1 MASSGLRD
9 VGLVFRTDGSVDFK
23 KTLSDINSD
32 LKENYA
38 MFKLAQSALDSNAS
52 SAQKLAAKQQYLSSQ
67 VQTYRDK
74 VERLETVLRHLE
86 SAEGDH
92 SEEIKRTQLMLA
104 QAKSSLNNYA
114 KSLDEVDAKIR
125 SGTANL
131 DDYADKLN
139 GIGSKAS
146 SAGQSMLPVTAAIGA
161 AGYVALKSSS
171 ELEQFQI
178 QFETLTGSAKKAQEV
193 VAKLNE
199 IAAKTPFET
208 ADLAEVTNMLMQYGL
223 TADDAI
229 GQMKILGDI
238 SMGNSDKMKRIAT
251 AYGQMSSAGKVQLE
265 DIKQMI
271 EAGFSPLQE
280 ISQRTG
286 ESMESLY
293 GRISR
298 GTLSVDEIRESMVK
312 ATSEGGK
319 YYQAMDKQSQS
330 LAGQLSTLKDN
341 ITMMAVS
348 FGDILVPVIKNL
360 VSLISGLTT
369 WLNNLDP
376 NIKAIILTLG
386 LILAAIGPVLIILGQ
401 FATAI
406 SSIMNV
412 ASLAGTALAGMNL
425 SIGAVLGPVALA
437 IGAIVGLIL
446 IFKNLYEN
454 SEEFRTKFDGLLSL
468 LSAKFDETKQSIGN
482 IIKDLIVI
490 IKAIIGQLQPIINDI
505 VKLVE
510 DIVIAVINMA
520 GDVIRAIS
528 GLVQMIEGI
537 VQVFTAIITGDWKSL
552 WDGLGKILKGA
563 LAVVSGVFQGFVDF
577 GIGIWNTLANGIK
590 GAWDTIKGIVNLL
603 KGIFNFKWSLP
614 ELKLPHFDISGGFS
628 LLPPSVPKFSVKW
641 YANGGILTNP
651 SLLGFTG
658 STAHIAGE
666 AGPEAVLPIEL
677 LRAYIQAENEANNV
691 KLINILKAIMG
702 DLMYLSFKRALQEEK
717 GTVILDD
724 EKVGEF
730 VRNIIL
736 EVVG

>member
-1 MASSGLRD
+1 MASNGLKE
-9 VGLVFRTDGSVDFK
+9 VGLVFRADGSVDFK
-23 KTLSDINSD
+23 KTLSDINGD

-52 SAQKLAAKQQYLSSQ
+52 SAQKLATRQQYLSSQ
-67 VQTYRDK
+67 VQSYRDK
-74 VERLETVLRHLE
+74 VERLESVLRHLE

-92 SEEIKRTQLMLA
+92 SEEIRKTQLMLA

-114 KSLDEVDAKIR
+114 KSLDEVNAKIK

-131 DDYADKLN
+131 DDYSAKLN
-139 GIGSKAS
+139 SVGAKAS
-146 SAGQSMLPVTAAIGA
+146 SAGQSLLPVTAAIGA

-171 ELEQFQI
+171 ELEQFQV
-178 QFETLTGSAKKAQEV
+178 QFETLTGSAKKAQEI
-193 VAKLNE
+193 VARLND

-238 SMGNSDKMKRIAT
+238 SLGNSDKMKRIAT

-293 GRISR
+293 DRISK
-298 GTLSVDEIRESMVK
+298 GKMSVDEIRESMMN

-330 LAGQLSTLKDN
+330 LAGQLSTLRDN
-341 ITMMAVS
+341 ITIMAAS
-348 FGDILVPVIKNL
+348 FGDILAPVIEKL
-360 VSLISGLTT
+360 VGLLSTLT
-369 WLNNLDP
+369 AWLNNLDP
-376 NIKAIILTLG
+376 GFKAIILTMAL
-386 LILAAIGPVLIILGQ
+386 LLAAVGPVLLIVGQ

-406 SSIMNV
+406 SSIMTV
-412 ASLAGTALAGMNL
+412 ASVAGTALAAMNL
-425 SIGAVLGPVALA
+425 SIAAIMGPVAIA
-437 IGAIVGLIL
+437 IGVIAALIL
-446 IFKNLYEN
+446 AFKNLYAN
-454 SEEFRTKFDGLLSL
+454 SEEFRSKFNVLLDIL
-468 LSAKFDETKQSIGN
+468 AAKFDETKQSIGN
-482 IIKDLIVI
+482 IIASLVEI
-490 IKAIIGQLQPIINDI
+490 IKAIIVQLQPIINDI
-505 VKLVE
+505 VMLVK
-510 DIVIAVINMA
+510 DIVITVVDMA
-520 GDVIRAIS
+520 DNVVGAIS
-528 GLVQMIEGI
+528 GLVQIIEGI
-537 VQVFTAIITGDWKSL
+537 VQVFAAVLTGDWKSL

-563 LAVVSGVFQGFVDF
+563 LAVVTNVFQGFVDF
-577 GIGIWNTLANGIK
+577 GIGVWNSLANGIK
-590 GAWDTIKGIVNLL
+590 AAWDTIRGIVNLL

-641 YANGGILTNP
+641 YAGGGILTNP

-658 STAHIAGE
+658 TTAHIAGE

-691 KLINILKAIMG
+691 KLINILKTILG
-702 DLMYLSFKRALQEEK
+702 DLMYQSFKRALQEEK
-717 GTVILDD
+717 GVIVLDD
-724 EKVGEF
+724 EKVGDF

-736 EVVG
+736 EVIG